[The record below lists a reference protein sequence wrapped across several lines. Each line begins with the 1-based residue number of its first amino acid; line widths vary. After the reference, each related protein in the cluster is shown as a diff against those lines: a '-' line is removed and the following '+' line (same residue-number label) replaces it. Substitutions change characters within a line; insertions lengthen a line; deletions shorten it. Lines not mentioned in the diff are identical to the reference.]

1 MSVYSVNEK
10 IAQTESASI
19 SLHAYCKAFP
29 MVEIS
34 PPAPSFRVCSLKIL
48 KSNNCYKINILS
60 NSYPS
65 FKTTRNSHVCEVCA
79 CVYICVCTPMCLF
92 VEAGG
97 CMFVCAHLCACLWR
111 LEVDHLPSSPLS
123 VLVLEFL
130 LWIWNLLFQR
140 VWHFIHWAVS
150 LAPRLV
156 FGCAFGCSNN
166 HATEACVNCSV
177 VEAGLWDGG
186 KLLNLC

>member
-1 MSVYSVNEK
+1 M
-10 IAQTESASI
+10 
-19 SLHAYCKAFP
+19 
-29 MVEIS
+29 
-34 PPAPSFRVCSLKIL
+34 CSLKTL
-48 KSNNCYKINILS
+48 KSINCYKINILS

-97 CMFVCAHLCACLWR
+97 CMFVCAHLCAYLWR
-111 LEVDHLPSSPLS
+111 LVVDRLPSSPLS

-130 LWIWNLLFQR
+130 LWIWNLLFQLG
-140 VWHFIHWAVS
+140 WHFIHWAVS

-156 FGCAFGCSNN
+156 FGCAFDCSSN
-166 HATEACVNCSV
+166 HVTEACVNCTVMELSCEM
-177 VEAGLWDGG
+177 EANYLISARDWRGGLVSKSTGWSSGDWGFSSQP
-186 KLLNLC
+186 